1 MKLPIVGTASS
12 PTQVS
17 TRLPQGNPSRRLE
30 PLTHHQAHQGGD
42 DGTRSEHR
50 ERNPRHGGCNDQEGS
65 GPKAFGSNM
74 HDACFLKRFRV
85 SNNIVKYDGKTNPNI
100 WLEDYCLACR
110 AGGADDDL
118 FIIQF
123 LPIYLL
129 DMAKVWLD
137 HLPRKTINC

>member
-1 MKLPIVGTASS
+1 
-12 PTQVS
+12 
-17 TRLPQGNPSRRLE
+17 
-30 PLTHHQAHQGGD
+30 
-42 DGTRSEHR
+42 
-50 ERNPRHGGCNDQEGS
+50 
-65 GPKAFGSNM
+65 M

-123 LPIYLL
+123 LPIYLV

-137 HLPRKTINC
+137 HLPRKTIDC